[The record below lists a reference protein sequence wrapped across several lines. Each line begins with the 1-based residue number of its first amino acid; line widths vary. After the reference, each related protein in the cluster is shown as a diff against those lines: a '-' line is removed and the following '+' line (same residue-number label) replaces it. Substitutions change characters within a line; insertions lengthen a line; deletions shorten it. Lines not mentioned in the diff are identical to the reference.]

1 MTLYCPGCNTAVD
14 GSAAVGLHE
23 MHCPACGIRF
33 AVPEQSADAARWGEV
48 TTSKL
53 AVIALLSGIG
63 SLVLPFCLC
72 PFLIIGVAGTTA
84 ATTAPPMPVRTVP
97 AMPAPATAAQP
108 VPGDLDAEEEEDG
121 AEEGAEEGDDE

>member
-14 GSAAVGLHE
+14 GAAAVGLHE

-33 AVPEQSADAARWGEV
+33 AVPEESADAARWGEV

-97 AMPAPATAAQP
+97 AMPAQP
-108 VPGDLDAEEEEDG
+108 VPLDMDVEEEEGD
-121 AEEGAEEGDDE
+121 EEEDDSFEEEEGDDE